1 MKMYVQWRLQDR
13 PVVELAQ
20 FEMEITQTFSVDK
33 KKKKWKDEEKEEPE
47 TVTAITIS

>member
-20 FEMEITQTFSVDK
+20 PEMEITQTFSVDK
-33 KKKKWKDEEKEEPE
+33 KKWKDEEKEELP
-47 TVTAITIS
+47 TVTAITTS